1 MLNFAT
7 RNRKH
12 SAELERLHKFKI
24 ESGMLKKIKNYLK
37 NLHGIL
43 KQRGIANNKA
53 EMEIIN
59 QKF

>member
-1 MLNFAT
+1 
-7 RNRKH
+7 
-12 SAELERLHKFKI
+12 
-24 ESGMLKKIKNYLK
+24 MLKKIKNYLK